1 MLPLTSSANNSP
13 ALDTLLQRPGIWRGR
28 PVSSSEEAI
37 NSGFD
42 DLNETLHL
50 RGWPAAGLVELLCAA
65 PCPQAL
71 RLMLPAMAARQD
83 GLVILAN
90 PPARPRADT
99 LQQAGIKSHR
109 LLVMRSERHDTLLQA
124 CHEALASG
132 AVSTLMV
139 WLPESM
145 DDQIARRRLH
155 LAAREGRCLLVA
167 VRPVSQADRPS
178 PAILRLRL
186 RMQPPAHMAAGVVS
200 RSIWRCC
207 QPVSATP
214 WPPVAICQCRPDNA
228 NRARRH
234 RAQTMPATAIRTAVL
249 PGGGQHRH
257 ALACRTCR
265 SEGHDVQSERA
276 Q

>member
-1 MLPLTSSANNSP
+1 MLPLTSAADHSP
-13 ALDTLLQRPGIWRGR
+13 SLDSLLERPGIWRGR
-28 PVSSSEEAI
+28 PATSSEEAI
-37 NSGFD
+37 DSGFNS
-42 DLNETLHL
+42 LNDTLHL
-50 RGWPAAGLVELLCAA
+50 GGWPAAGLVELLCAA

-71 RLMLPAMAARQD
+71 RLMLPAMAARQE

-145 DDQIARRRLH
+145 DDQIALRRLH
-155 LAAREGRCLLVA
+155 LAAREGRCLLIA

-186 RMQPPAHMAAGVVS
+186 RMQPPAHLAVDVIKQPGGWGGQQVNLALLPTRLSQPLAAS
-200 RSIWRCC
+200 R
-207 QPVSATP
+207 
-214 WPPVAICQCRPDNA
+214 D
-228 NRARRH
+228 
-234 RAQTMPATAIRTAVL
+234 MPAPARQHQQAIPAAEPNNARYSDPDSRFAWRRPAPSRPGLQNL
-249 PGGGQHRH
+249 PF
-257 ALACRTCR
+257 
-265 SEGHDVQSERA
+265 
-276 Q
+276 

>member
-1 MLPLTSSANNSP
+1 MLPLTSAADHSP
-13 ALDTLLQRPGIWRGR
+13 SLDSLLERPGIWRGR
-28 PVSSSEEAI
+28 PATSSEEAI
-37 NSGFD
+37 DSGFNS
-42 DLNETLHL
+42 LNDTLHL
-50 RGWPAAGLVELLCAA
+50 RGWPAAGLIELLCAA

-71 RLMLPAMAARQD
+71 RLMLPAMAARQE

-139 WLPESM
+139 WLPEGM
-145 DDQIARRRLH
+145 DDQIALRRLH
-155 LAAREGRCLLVA
+155 LAAREGRCLLIA

-186 RMQPPAHMAAGVVS
+186 RMQPPAHLAVDVIKQPGGWGGQQVNLALLPTRLSQPLAAS
-200 RSIWRCC
+200 R
-207 QPVSATP
+207 
-214 WPPVAICQCRPDNA
+214 D
-228 NRARRH
+228 
-234 RAQTMPATAIRTAVL
+234 MPAPARQRQQAIPAAEPNNARYSDPDSRFAWRRPAPSRPGLQNL
-249 PGGGQHRH
+249 PF
-257 ALACRTCR
+257 
-265 SEGHDVQSERA
+265 
-276 Q
+276 